1 MTTKSWVHSELSP
14 NVKLLFSIFCY
25 SLQAPIEV
33 MDTSPS
39 PPPPLPPPAPL
50 PVVTTAP
57 PPAVAPRAT
66 RQHYNPEENTITNIC
81 TSNIILDLPQ
91 VTTRSRT
98 GAIKPQPP
106 PVATPPNPPIVTK
119 IITKQ
124 TGLQA
129 IGVTAA
135 ASSPRQPPPLQQMHS
150 TPPPPRLQQMVH
162 AQAPPP
168 LQAKPRGTA
177 TAPPPLQIKV
187 VPSSR
192 QSDSNT
198 SIIVTAGGETPV
210 SSNIKVKVELGH
222 SAHVTREEVAEEGVS
237 SPHHHRTCSPSPE
250 RPGSAVMQLCVCF
263 VTQMEVEVN
272 VAPAAG
278 ATSATTPNICIR
290 AGCTNPAVASKDW
303 DMEYCS
309 NECVATHCRCVC
321 PLSLSAPVMP
331 FANIYFVSFHL
342 KSFFSVHFSAETS
355 SWLGVPSGRRTP
367 PRSHREKTAWTKGQT
382 KL

>member
-1 MTTKSWVHSELSP
+1 
-14 NVKLLFSIFCY
+14 
-25 SLQAPIEV
+25 

-57 PPAVAPRAT
+57 PPAVAPRTT
-66 RQHYNPEENTITNIC
+66 RPQYNPEENTITNIC

-106 PVATPPNPPIVTK
+106 PVSTPPNPPIVTK

-129 IGVTAA
+129 IGVSAA

-187 VPSSR
+187 VPLSR

-198 SIIVTAGGETPV
+198 SIIVTAGGETSA
-210 SSNIKVKVELGH
+210 SSSSVKVKVEVGH
-222 SAHVTREEVAEEGVS
+222 LANVTGEEATEEGVS
-237 SPHHHRTCSPSPE
+237 SWHHHHTYLLSLE
-250 RPGSAVMQLCVCF
+250 QPGSAVMQFCVCF
-263 VTQMEVEVN
+263 VSQMEVEVN
-272 VAPAAG
+272 VAPATG
-278 ATSATTPNICIR
+278 ATSSAAPNICIR
-290 AGCTNPAVASKDW
+290 AGCTNLAVESKDW

-309 NECVATHCRCVC
+309 NECVATHCR
-321 PLSLSAPVMP
+321 
-331 FANIYFVSFHL
+331 FVHTRA
-342 KSFFSVHFSAETS
+342 KSI
-355 SWLGVPSGRRTP
+355 
-367 PRSHREKTAWTKGQT
+367 
-382 KL
+382 